1 MLGHEHRYQRAWD
14 SDDDLAVF
22 PGNWKRASPVF
33 LKTACPQNIF
43 SKHVK
48 KRITKVQIRCFK
60 VPFTTTPTLLFI
72 SHNF

>member
-1 MLGHEHRYQRAWD
+1 MLGHEYRCQRARD

-22 PGNWKRASPVF
+22 PENWKLASPVF
-33 LKTACPQNIF
+33 LKTACPQNTF

-48 KRITKVQIRCFK
+48 KQITKVWIRCFK
-60 VPFTTTPTLLFI
+60 VPFTATPTLLFI